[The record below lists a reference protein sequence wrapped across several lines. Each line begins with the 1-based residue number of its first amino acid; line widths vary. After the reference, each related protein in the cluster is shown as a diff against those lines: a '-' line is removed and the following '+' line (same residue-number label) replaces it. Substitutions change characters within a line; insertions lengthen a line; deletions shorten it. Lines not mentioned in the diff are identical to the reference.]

1 MQAHRCIAD
10 LFCRANESYCSE
22 TQEIVSSVNV
32 REAARIEMRSTRDA
46 MSTGRPLRTLL
57 LEDNRVDAR
66 ITQEGL
72 RDCDDQIDCEIASSL
87 REVSAQRLA
96 TVDCAV
102 IDLALPDASGLQA
115 LDRILDI
122 APNIPIVVL
131 TGFDDG
137 ATGVAALRRG
147 AQDYMLK
154 QHADGFAIA
163 RAIRFAIERK
173 RQARSDLDRQ
183 SDVIE
188 RLHAIGLAMRTTQ
201 RRSAEYPELA
211 GRITDHLN
219 ELQQVIDEIRGIPTP
234 GEDAPDDGPLVW

>member
-1 MQAHRCIAD
+1 
-10 LFCRANESYCSE
+10 
-22 TQEIVSSVNV
+22 
-32 REAARIEMRSTRDA
+32 MRSSGDA
-46 MSTGRPLRTLL
+46 TPTGRPLRTLL

-66 ITQEGL
+66 LTQEGL
-72 RDCDDQIDCEIASSL
+72 RDCDDRIDCDVASTL

-115 LDRILDI
+115 LDRIHDI
-122 APNIPIVVL
+122 APHIPIVVL

-147 AQDYMLK
+147 AQDFMLK
-154 QHADGFAIA
+154 QHADGSAIA

-173 RQARSDLDRQ
+173 RQARRDLDQQ

-188 RLHAIGLAMRTTQ
+188 RLDAIGLAMRTTA
-201 RRSAEYPELA
+201 RRSAEHPELA
-211 GRITDHLN
+211 RRIADHLN
-219 ELQQVIDEIRGIPTP
+219 ELQQVIDQIRGTTTL
-234 GEDAPDDGPLVW
+234 GEIAPDDGPLVW

>member
-1 MQAHRCIAD
+1 
-10 LFCRANESYCSE
+10 
-22 TQEIVSSVNV
+22 
-32 REAARIEMRSTRDA
+32 MRSSRDA
-46 MSTGRPLRTLL
+46 TPAGHPLRTLL

-66 ITQEGL
+66 LTQEGL
-72 RDCDDQIDCEIASSL
+72 RDCDDRIDCDIASSL
-87 REVSAQRLA
+87 CEVSAQRLA

-115 LDRILDI
+115 LDRIHDI

-154 QHADGFAIA
+154 QHADGSAIA

-173 RQARSDLDRQ
+173 RQARRDLDRQ

-188 RLHAIGLAMRTTQ
+188 RLDAIGLAMRTTQ
-201 RRSAEYPELA
+201 RRSTEHPELA
-211 GRITDHLN
+211 DRMTDHLN
-219 ELQQVIDEIRGIPTP
+219 ELQQVIDQIRSTSTPCEI
-234 GEDAPDDGPLVW
+234 APDDGPLVW

>member
-1 MQAHRCIAD
+1 
-10 LFCRANESYCSE
+10 
-22 TQEIVSSVNV
+22 
-32 REAARIEMRSTRDA
+32 MRSTGEA
-46 MSTGRPLRTLL
+46 MPTGRPLRGLL

-66 ITQEGL
+66 LTQEGL
-72 RDCDDQIDCEIASSL
+72 RDCDDRIDCDIASSR

-115 LDRILDI
+115 LDRIVDI

-147 AQDYMLK
+147 AQDYMVK
-154 QHADGFAIA
+154 QHANGSAIA

-173 RQARSDLDRQ
+173 HQARCDLDRQ
-183 SDVIE
+183 SDVVE
-188 RLHAIGLAMRTTQ
+188 RLDAIGQAMRTTL
-201 RRSAEYPELA
+201 RRSAEHPELA
-211 GRITDHLN
+211 RRLTDHLT
-219 ELQQVIDEIRGIPTP
+219 ELQHVIDQILPASSP
-234 GEDAPDDGPLVW
+234 GDLAPDEGPLVW